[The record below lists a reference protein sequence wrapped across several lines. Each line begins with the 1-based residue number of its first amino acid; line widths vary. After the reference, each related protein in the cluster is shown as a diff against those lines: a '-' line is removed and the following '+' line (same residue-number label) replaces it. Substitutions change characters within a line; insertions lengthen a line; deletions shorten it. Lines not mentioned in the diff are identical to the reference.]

1 MRSRISARPA
11 RTALAVGAALA
22 LSVTWAV
29 ATWAGAGGA
38 GALARPGQADGGAG
52 PAEASRAGAGRLPA
66 AHEVDARTGDR
77 PAYSILSGAGSGR
90 SARAARAAGWRLATM
105 QHYGSVHDASGYS
118 AVVTTGKRTAWVFG
132 GTNPGGTSAPVAL
145 RWNGSRW
152 QSWPL
157 PPHLTGFISDASA
170 PSADDIWAVSYAGGY
185 ALHWDGH
192 HWAVVR
198 HWRERGALTGVTALS
213 ASDVWVF
220 GTTAAGVHGL
230 GTWHFN
236 GRTWTRVNGLA
247 GEIYRASAVSRHDI
261 WAVAATRKGGFIEHY
276 DGRTWRR
283 VSIGLGQ
290 ARLDDVLAVA
300 RDDVWAVGNMAGRHG
315 EGKLALAHFDG
326 RHWIRILTRW
336 HADTGR
342 LAAAT
347 SGGVWVTADNTGTRN
362 DALIGHLCFGC
373 QASWVAVRWGLGSG
387 ISDVAVNPRTGM
399 VWISGGFLTKA
410 GGDAAVW
417 SHRDRRADGDN
428 DDQVRIGGPL

>member
-1 MRSRISARPA
+1 MPSRISARPA
-11 RTALAVGAALA
+11 RTALAVGAAVA

-29 ATWAGAGGA
+29 TTGAGAGGA
-38 GALARPGQADGGAG
+38 GALARPGQADGAGAG
-52 PAEASRAGAGRLPA
+52 RAEASRAGIGRMPA
-66 AHEVDARTGDR
+66 AHEVDARTGER
-77 PAYSILSGAGSGR
+77 PTFSILSGSASGR

-105 QHYGSVHDASGYS
+105 QHYGSIHDASGYS

-152 QSWPL
+152 QPWPL

-170 PSADDIWAVSYAGGY
+170 PSASDIWAVSYAAG
-185 ALHWDGH
+185 LHGM
-192 HWAVVR
+192 
-198 HWRERGALTGVTALS
+198 
-213 ASDVWVF
+213 
-220 GTTAAGVHGL
+220 

-276 DGRTWRR
+276 NGRTWRQVR
-283 VSIGLGQ
+283 IGLGQ

-300 RDDVWAVGNMAGRHG
+300 RDNVWAVGNVAGRHG
-315 EGKLALAHFDG
+315 EGRLVVAHFDG
-326 RHWIRILTRW
+326 RHWIRMLTRW

-373 QASWVAVRWGLGSG
+373 QPSWVAVRWGLGSG
-387 ISDVAVNPRTGM
+387 ISDVAVNPWTGT

-410 GGDAAVW
+410 GGDAAIW
-417 SHRDRRADGDN
+417 SHRDRRADVDN